1 MDFMGLAVENEILKQ
16 YLSKCPLQQ
25 LHMQRSLQQK
35 EEECV
40 ELKRTGLH

>member
-16 YLSKCPLQQ
+16 DLSKCSLQQ
-25 LHMQRSLQQK
+25 LDMQRSLQQK

-40 ELKRTGLH
+40 ELKKTGLH